1 MRLNFANLAD
11 LRSRVGKTPVLVA
24 AAALALLAATWIPG
38 AFFDRSASTPAVT
51 HQGGSTPQAGADSA
65 RTVGRSDRSDPFDG
79 PGAAVDITLKLLA
92 VLALVYVALAA
103 LRKYSLGAGL
113 GRSARAVQV
122 VECTN
127 LAANRSLYIVNV
139 EGKRLLIG
147 VTASS
152 MATLAELDPTSP
164 EPERIRSPHS
174 HHNGEA
180 ALPSPTAV
188 GEAGEA
194 PSARAG

>member
-1 MRLNFANLAD
+1 
-11 LRSRVGKTPVLVA
+11 VGSSGP
-24 AAALALLAATWIPG
+24 
-38 AFFDRSASTPAVT
+38 
-51 HQGGSTPQAGADSA
+51 QGSTDSA
-65 RTVGRSDRSDPFDG
+65 RSIGVSDRPDPFDG

-92 VLALVYVALAA
+92 VLALVYVALSA

-113 GRSARAVQV
+113 GRSARVLQV

-152 MATLAELDPTSP
+152 MSTLAELEASPDP
-164 EPERIRSPHS
+164 IS
-174 HHNGEA
+174 HGI
-180 ALPSPTAV
+180 
-188 GEAGEA
+188 G
-194 PSARAG
+194 